1 MELLIFFVILIF
13 SVILHEVM
21 HGVVAERLGDPT
33 ARVMGRITLN
43 PIPHIDPVGTIL
55 LPALFIIPAL
65 VTGTPPGAFIAWAKP
80 VPVNPLYFKDGKKDM
95 ALTALA
101 GPLTNFVLALIL
113 VSVYHIFKS
122 DFLIEGAYVNLFLAF
137 LNLVP
142 VPPLDG
148 SKVIS
153 IVLSDEAA
161 FRLQSIGQTGI
172 IILFLLLSFTPLGS
186 FLTYLAFR
194 VLQALGVS

>member
-1 MELLIFFVILIF
+1 MELLIFFIILIF

-101 GPLTNFVLALIL
+101 GPLTKFVLALIL
-113 VSVYHIFKS
+113 VGIYHIFKS
-122 DFLIEGAYVNLFLAF
+122 EFLIEGAYVNLFLAF

-153 IVLSDEAA
+153 VVLSDEAA

-186 FLTYLAFR
+186 ILTFLAFR
-194 VLQALGVS
+194 VLQVLGVS

>member
-33 ARVMGRITLN
+33 ARLMGRITLN
-43 PIPHIDPVGTIL
+43 PIPHIDPIGTIL
-55 LPALFIIPAL
+55 LPALFIVPAL
-65 VTGTPPGAFIAWAKP
+65 LTGTPPGAFIAWAKP
-80 VPVNPLYFKDGKKDM
+80 VPVNPLYFKEGKKDM
-95 ALTALA
+95 ALSALA
-101 GPLTNFVLALIL
+101 GPLTNIVIALVLVAIYHLIPNE
-113 VSVYHIFKS
+113 
-122 DFLIEGAYVNLFLAF
+122 FLIEGAYINLFLAF

-153 IVLSDEAA
+153 ILLSDEAA
-161 FRLQSIGQTGI
+161 IRLQSIGQSGI

-186 FLTYLAFR
+186 ILTYLAFR
-194 VLQALGVS
+194 VLQLLGVS